1 MSTNAIPR
9 LHVTPPATV
18 VPSLSLLQSQH
29 TKKIKLLFTLLCA
42 STFQSIRSTPSHT
55 DHCLR
60 ESEQLTYWS
69 PHIRVTRTQH
79 PSSFLTDISNLKKFH
94 RCLVS
99 P

>member
-1 MSTNAIPR
+1 MCEPPCTLDLNHEHHCYSR

-18 VPSLSLLQSQH
+18 VPSCLLHSQH
-29 TKKIKLLFTLLCA
+29 PSKIKLPFTLLCA
-42 STFQSIRSTPSHT
+42 SNFRSIRPTSSHT

-79 PSSFLTDISNLKKFH
+79 PSSSLTDI
-94 RCLVS
+94 
-99 P
+99 